1 MYDVR
6 RMYSVFYISIQLV
19 QILVVLFSTDIMHL
33 NSAQLFTELQLSMQ
47 CSSLLLQQCVSGA
60 TMKSHFSEAVAPP
73 SWLTFDTSA
82 KGLSNFSTRNL
93 DCEEEEKEYDYDAR

>member
-1 MYDVR
+1 MNYDR
-6 RMYSVFYISIQLV
+6 QCNA
-19 QILVVLFSTDIMHL
+19 VLFFYS
-33 NSAQLFTELQLSMQ
+33 NVSA
-47 CSSLLLQQCVSGA
+47 A

-93 DCEEEEKEYDYDAR
+93 DYEEEEEEYDNDA